1 MIFARHKLLYTCS
14 KAFRHIKTPGPQ
26 LCIQTYPSQGPSYA
40 SKPTFHIPLHTL
52 FKGPETITK
61 QRVRSSI
68 QRTCNH
74 YKTVRMVPTCCQA
87 SSNEAVF
94 QIQDM
99 HRRTARANVSTDLV
113 SDLSMMGMCALGLCK
128 SRCACFFPSVLQSR
142 ICTAALRA
150 PTSPPTSWVTYAWW
164 ARVNFV
170 CARAGVC
177 VSSSSE
183 VQSRICTVALRAP
196 TSPPTSWVTYA
207 WWARVNFV
215 CARVGACVCVTLQT
229 FRCLL
234 LCMTLFVVH
243 AQVCVCVVF
252 LWCSPGYAL
261 LHYVLQHPHPMN
273 NPTFSPYE

>member
-1 MIFARHKLLYTCS
+1 MDMIFARHKLLYTCS

-142 ICTAALRA
+142 ICT
-150 PTSPPTSWVTYAWW
+150 
-164 ARVNFV
+164 
-170 CARAGVC
+170 
-177 VSSSSE
+177 
-183 VQSRICTVALRAP
+183 VALRAP

-207 WWARVNFV
+207 
-215 CARVGACVCVTLQT
+215 
-229 FRCLL
+229 
-234 LCMTLFVVH
+234 
-243 AQVCVCVVF
+243 
-252 LWCSPGYAL
+252 
-261 LHYVLQHPHPMN
+261 
-273 NPTFSPYE
+273 